1 MKVARRASLV
11 LAVLLMA
18 IPMRVHAQ
26 AYAGQLGVGIYS
38 PSPYQGP
45 IAPDFGGDIGLF
57 TIPTGDSLPARAFS
71 FGLYAQNLKL
81 VAAEDPAFPA
91 EDRSRLYNQSSFQGS
106 IAYGLGNH
114 FEIFAAAGE
123 ERIESRGGWTTGVI
137 NGLELNGHFEQTNP
151 SKMRVGMKV
160 AMWEPGSRGRLALYT
175 AALIPIAN
183 DQDFIETRRTD
194 WEFGASGSLGI
205 FTGNVSYLLAG
216 RRSTDPDIRVPN
228 RLRFAVGTDVPF
240 GPVHWITELDRNI
253 YDNASV
259 SEGSPDLKPPDYS
272 YFATGVRVFFGH
284 SGIALTAALN
294 ANLDQLFRHGFS
306 PTPVGAI
313 VGITYTPFPAA
324 AAAPKPLPPPAAAA
338 TATETEAPPP
348 AEAAEET
355 QAAPQVETP
364 APPAAPPAPQ
374 SKTTTDTIGFDR
386 GGARLTNIA
395 KAILDGVALRMKN
408 DLNST
413 AVITGYSDNAGSEE
427 ANLKISA
434 QRADA
439 AKAYLVE
446 RHGIDAARI
455 QTAGRGSADAVG
467 DNATEEGRAKNRRA
481 VVVVTFVSG
490 S

>member
-26 AYAGQLGVGIYS
+26 AYAGQLGVGLYS
-38 PSPYQGP
+38 PSPNTGP
-45 IAPDFGGDIGLF
+45 IAPDFGGEIGLF
-57 TIPTGDSLPARAFS
+57 TIPTGDTLPARGFS
-71 FGLYAQNLKL
+71 LGLYLQNVKL

-91 EDRSRLYNQSSFQGS
+91 RDRQRLYNKSNFQGN

-123 ERIESRGGWTTGVI
+123 ERIQSRGGWTNGVI
-137 NGLELNGHFEQTNP
+137 NGLEIAGRFRQTDP
-151 SKMRVGMKV
+151 SKLRVGVKI
-160 AMWEPGSRGRLALYT
+160 AMWEPGSRARLALY
-175 AALIPIAN
+175 AAANIPVAN

-205 FTGNVSYLLAG
+205 VTGNVSYLLSS

-228 RLRFAVGTDVPF
+228 RLRFALGTDVPI
-240 GPVHWITELDRNI
+240 GPLHWISEIDRNI

-259 SEGSPDLKPPDYS
+259 SEGSPDLKSPDYS
-272 YFATGVRVFFGH
+272 YFASGVRVFFGRT
-284 SGIALTAALN
+284 GWAVTAALN
-294 ANLDQLFRHGFS
+294 ANADQLVRHGFS
-306 PTPVGAI
+306 PTPIGGI
-313 VGITYTPFPAA
+313 LGITYSPFPAPPA
-324 AAAPKPLPPPAAAA
+324 PPKPLPPPAAAMKE
-338 TATETEAPPP
+338 TETESTAVAEAAPPP
-348 AEAAEET
+348 PVEA
-355 QAAPQVETP
+355 P

-374 SKTTTDTIGFDR
+374 TKTTTDTIGFDR
-386 GGARLTNIA
+386 GGSRLTNIA

-434 QRADA
+434 QRAEA

-455 QTAGRGSADAVG
+455 HTAGRGSADAVA
-467 DNATEEGRAKNRRA
+467 DNGSEEGRAKNRRA
-481 VVVVTFVSG
+481 VIVVTFVSG

>member
-38 PSPYQGP
+38 PSPYVGP
-45 IAPDFGGDIGLF
+45 IAPDFGGEIGLF
-57 TIPTGDSLPARAFS
+57 TIPTGDTLPARAFS
-71 FGLYAQNLKL
+71 LGLYFQNVKL
-81 VAAEDPAFPA
+81 VAAEDPSFPA
-91 EDRSRLYNQSSFQGS
+91 QDRRRGYNKSNFQGS

-123 ERIESRGGWTTGVI
+123 ERIKSRGGWTTGVI
-137 NGLELNGHFEQTNP
+137 NGLELAGRFSQTDP
-151 SKMRVGMKV
+151 SKMRLGMKV
-160 AMWEPGSRGRLALYT
+160 AMWEPGSRGRLALYV
-175 AALIPIAN
+175 AALIPVAN

-194 WEFGASGSLGI
+194 WEFGASGSIGI
-205 FTGNVSYLLAG
+205 LTGNVSYLLSS
-216 RRSTDPDIRVPN
+216 RRSTDPDVRVPN
-228 RLRFAVGTDVPF
+228 RLRFAVGTDVPL
-240 GPVHWITELDRNI
+240 GPLHWITELDRNI

-259 SEGSPDLKPPDYS
+259 SEGSPDLKSPDYS
-272 YFATGVRVFFGH
+272 YFASGVRIFLGH
-284 SGIALTAALN
+284 TGIAVTAALN
-294 ANLDQLFRHGFS
+294 ANVDQLVQHGFS
-306 PTPVGAI
+306 PTPIGGI
-313 VGITYTPFPAA
+313 LGITYTPFPAA
-324 AAAPKPLPPPAAAA
+324 AAAPRPLPPPAAAA
-338 TATETEAPPP
+338 TVTETETAP
-348 AEAAEET
+348 AEEQEAEAT
-355 QAAPQVETP
+355 PAVE

-374 SKTTTDTIGFDR
+374 TKTTTDTIGFDR
-386 GGARLTNIA
+386 GGSRLTNIA

-413 AVITGYSDNAGSEE
+413 AVITGYSDNAGSED

-455 QTAGRGSADAVG
+455 RTAGRGSADSVG

-481 VVVVTFVSG
+481 VIVVTFVSG